1 MQGAQGSAVN
11 SDELRKPKEDYDSEC
26 AHIASVN
33 QLSGPVNIYAIAAVA
48 LCIYY
53 VKRILTELKLDHAM
67 ESNTLWR
74 ETFEIVESM
83 ITPETRNTVPKKKR
97 MQHLI
102 FLDCIM
108 ITSHFMIKSKLDH
121 FKFGPTGNIQHIDWD
136 VIIQPN
142 QQMKKTTWS
151 LFDFMSYW
159 PRVVVSNIFLFS
171 PLFGEDDLL
180 TYFSKGLKPPTRLFD
195 FVRFSVYP
203 QGPAS
208 QISWAWICK
217 CRRTPTHTQIWTHR
231 KHSKHWYI
239 IAS

>member
-1 MQGAQGSAVN
+1 MQGVQGSAVN

-121 FKFGPTGNIQHIDWD
+121 FKFGPTGNIQSIDWD
-136 VIIQPN
+136 VNSTKPTDEENDLITVWFYELLAMGGGFKHFFIFTPIWGRWPFDLFFKGVETTN
-142 QQMKKTTWS
+142 QAIWFCKVFC
-151 LFDFMSYW
+151 L
-159 PRVVVSNIFLFS
+159 S
-171 PLFGEDDLL
+171 PG
-180 TYFSKGLKPPTRLFD
+180 S
-195 FVRFSVYP
+195 S
-203 QGPAS
+203 
-208 QISWAWICK
+208 
-217 CRRTPTHTQIWTHR
+217 
-231 KHSKHWYI
+231 
-239 IAS
+239 